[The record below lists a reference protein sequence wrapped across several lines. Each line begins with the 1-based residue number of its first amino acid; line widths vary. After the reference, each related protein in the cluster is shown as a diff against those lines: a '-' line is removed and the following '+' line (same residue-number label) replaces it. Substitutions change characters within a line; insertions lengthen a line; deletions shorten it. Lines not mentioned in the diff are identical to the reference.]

1 METIRQYGSIDNM
14 RRSLNVPRW
23 NWTWVAAMG
32 ALLWL
37 HGVTVGM
44 VFEGQKGLL
53 NRFLWTFVIGG
64 IPLVLVTQTTS
75 HNIRRTAAS
84 LVYFE
89 LATFCMCYSNSLAW
103 FRNPKN
109 LLPLPDLGH
118 DILPLWKDVTVYDTV
133 YHHEAHKVPDVVM
146 GLLISSTTV
155 FALVH
160 PLRWKIIQR
169 FFIIYGSLC
178 IMRSV
183 TVICTSLPDSAEKCR
198 QMTPL
203 GNLQSGAHGWEDITM
218 RAVLVR
224 SLKLLIP
231 IGEVTC
237 GDMVFSGHSMLMVL
251 CAMTWHTYY
260 KWVPGSI
267 NYIKVSVWLITIF
280 GLVTIVWVRMHYT
293 LDVVLALYFTVTV
306 WSSYHRIANDV
317 KIGHRFSMVWIFDA
331 LFIYPCIEWIERPE
345 DGHVSEPIP
354 QPSPG
359 RHSIDDDGDEDA
371 DVEDDDDDIVVVD
384 EPRRATPRTRRANS
398 AGEKAPRRRGVATR
412 ASTRRA
418 PATH

>member
-1 METIRQYGSIDNM
+1 METIRQYGSMDQV
-14 RRSLNVPRW
+14 RRSLNVPKW
-23 NWTWVAAMG
+23 NWTVAIGMG
-32 ALLWL
+32 MLLWL

-64 IPLVLVTQTTS
+64 IPLVLVTQSSS

-118 DILPLWKDVTVYDTV
+118 DILPLWKDVTVYDKV
-133 YHHEAHKVPDVVM
+133 YPHEAHKIPDIVM
-146 GLLISSTTV
+146 GILIGSTAI
-155 FALVH
+155 FAMIH

-224 SLKLLIP
+224 SLKLLVP

-237 GDMVFSGHSMLMVL
+237 GDMVFSGHSMLM
-251 CAMTWHTYY
+251 TWHTYY

-267 NYIKVSVWLITIF
+267 NYMKVSIWLITQIF

-331 LFIYPCIEWIERPE
+331 LVIYPCIEWIECPE
-345 DGHVSEPIP
+345 DDEVEPPTQARSASAPTIP
-354 QPSPG
+354 SCDRKTEEEEEVVG
-359 RHSIDDDGDEDA
+359 
-371 DVEDDDDDIVVVD
+371 DDDDLVVVSGLHRPL
-384 EPRRATPRTRRANS
+384 PRIRRTSSADIAIPHRRHTRS
-398 AGEKAPRRRGVATR
+398 QRRPTAP
-412 ASTRRA
+412 
-418 PATH
+418 

>member
-1 METIRQYGSIDNM
+1 MDQV
-14 RRSLNVPRW
+14 RRSLNVPKW
-23 NWTWVAAMG
+23 NWTVAIGMG
-32 ALLWL
+32 MLLWL

-64 IPLVLVTQTTS
+64 IPLVLVTQSSS

-118 DILPLWKDVTVYDTV
+118 DILPLWKDVTVYDKV
-133 YHHEAHKVPDVVM
+133 YPHEAHKIPDIVM
-146 GLLISSTTV
+146 GILIGSTAI
-155 FALVH
+155 FAMIH

-224 SLKLLIP
+224 SLKLLVP

-237 GDMVFSGHSMLMVL
+237 GDMVFSGHSMLM
-251 CAMTWHTYY
+251 TWHTYY

-267 NYIKVSVWLITIF
+267 NYMKVSIWLITIF

-331 LFIYPCIEWIERPE
+331 LVIYPCIEWIECPE
-345 DGHVSEPIP
+345 DDEVEPPTQARSASAPTIP
-354 QPSPG
+354 SCDRKTEEEEEVVG
-359 RHSIDDDGDEDA
+359 
-371 DVEDDDDDIVVVD
+371 DDDDLVVVSGLHRPL
-384 EPRRATPRTRRANS
+384 PRIRRTSSADIAIPHRRHTRS
-398 AGEKAPRRRGVATR
+398 QRRPTAP
-412 ASTRRA
+412 
-418 PATH
+418 

>member
-1 METIRQYGSIDNM
+1 MDQV
-14 RRSLNVPRW
+14 RRSLNVPKW
-23 NWTWVAAMG
+23 NWTVAIGMG
-32 ALLWL
+32 MLLWL

-64 IPLVLVTQTTS
+64 IPLVLVTQSSS

-118 DILPLWKDVTVYDTV
+118 DILPLWKDVTVYDKV
-133 YHHEAHKVPDVVM
+133 YPHEAHKIPDIVM
-146 GLLISSTTV
+146 GILIGSTAI
-155 FALVH
+155 FAMIH

-224 SLKLLIP
+224 SLKLLVP

-237 GDMVFSGHSMLMVL
+237 GDMVFSGHSMLM
-251 CAMTWHTYY
+251 TWHTYY

-267 NYIKVSVWLITIF
+267 NYMKVSIWLITQIF

-331 LFIYPCIEWIERPE
+331 LVIYPCIEWIECPE
-345 DGHVSEPIP
+345 DDEVEPPTQARSASAPTIP
-354 QPSPG
+354 SCDRKTEEEEEVVG
-359 RHSIDDDGDEDA
+359 
-371 DVEDDDDDIVVVD
+371 DDDDLVVVSGLHRPL
-384 EPRRATPRTRRANS
+384 PRIRRTSSADIAIPHRRHTRS
-398 AGEKAPRRRGVATR
+398 QRRPTAP
-412 ASTRRA
+412 
-418 PATH
+418 